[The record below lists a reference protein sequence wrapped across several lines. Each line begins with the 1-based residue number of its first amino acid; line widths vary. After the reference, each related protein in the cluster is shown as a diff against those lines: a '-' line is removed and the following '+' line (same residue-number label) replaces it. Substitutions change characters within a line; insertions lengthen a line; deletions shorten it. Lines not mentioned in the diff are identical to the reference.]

1 MKGIALL
8 LGLLL
13 IVVLL
18 CSGCATSKMT
28 SERTLTDG
36 TVQRYEVSI
45 NSFGQDFAGSD
56 LSATLDPDGQTTV
69 QAGAVDNTTSQVSA
83 DVAQSMVEMLRI
95 MLPYLVAPA
104 TPIP

>member
-1 MKGIALL
+1 MKKLALL

-13 IVVLL
+13 IMVLM
-18 CSGCATSKMT
+18 CSCATSKMT

-36 TVQRYEVSI
+36 TVVKYKVSI

-56 LSATLDPDGQTTV
+56 LSATLDPEGKTTV
-69 QAGAVDNTTSQVSA
+69 KAGVVDNTTSQVSA
-83 DVAQSMVEMLRI
+83 DIANSMVEMLRI

-104 TPIP
+104 TPVP